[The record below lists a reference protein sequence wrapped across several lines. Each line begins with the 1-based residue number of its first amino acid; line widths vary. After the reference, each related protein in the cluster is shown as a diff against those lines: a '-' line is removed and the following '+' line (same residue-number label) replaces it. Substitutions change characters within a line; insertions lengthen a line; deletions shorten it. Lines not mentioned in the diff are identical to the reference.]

1 MMTRSPFSQLPE
13 SRAHVARCAYRIS
26 SALDMAPPGMDR
38 VPECGEQL
46 GVQIAVGV
54 QTTAPVAGASAGSIG
69 EAAARLLYEKDPG
82 RVVPDMAALHQEAV
96 DLTAYKFNERK
107 GASG

>member
-1 MMTRSPFSQLPE
+1 MN
-13 SRAHVARCAYRIS
+13 
-26 SALDMAPPGMDR
+26 R
-38 VPECGEQL
+38 VPEFCEQL
-46 GVQIAVGV
+46 GVQIGVGV
-54 QTTAPVAGASAGSIG
+54 ETTAPVALASPGSIG

-107 GASG
+107 GAFGERVLLWKGDDRGIRRRAHQARRGPDWMWS